1 MAHLDMI
8 FKLKLTVLLA
18 SAELKTEVLTVLK
31 CSRQNPIINLNT
43 MKDLKNLFGAKT
55 LSKEEQQVVKGGAG
69 GHERCRYDSDCE
81 ADHYCDWHVCIPD
94 RWGVPE

>member
-31 CSRQNPIINLNT
+31 CSRQNPIINFNT
-43 MKDLKNLFGAKT
+43 MKDLKNLTGAKI
-55 LSKEEQQVVKGGAG
+55 LSKKEQQSVKGGI
-69 GHERCRYDSDCE
+69 HEPCGRDSDCE
-81 ADHYCDWHVCIPD
+81 PDHCCAHVCIPE
-94 RWGVPE
+94 RWGRPE